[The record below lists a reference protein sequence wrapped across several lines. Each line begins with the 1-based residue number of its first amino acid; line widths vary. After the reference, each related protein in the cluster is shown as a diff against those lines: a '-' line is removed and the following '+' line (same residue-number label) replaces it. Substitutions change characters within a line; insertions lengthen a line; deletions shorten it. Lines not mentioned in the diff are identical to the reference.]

1 MAFPSFLLTRSIS
14 SLPVSQPDFLRIR
27 GLYRFV
33 VMQMLQISIHW
44 NKWLGMLRICWV
56 GCFWTDVSGVKSIF
70 IFRYLQLMI
79 RYLWLS
85 GIDGIY
91 SYIYILSSRM
101 GSKDTY
107 NFVTFRD
114 GMTWRHC
121 HLVEPDVNTSTLS
134 TALSTVSLF
143 GLPVGD
149 LKAENAGSGAKESQS
164 TPCFT
169 SWSIACVSY
178 FCLFEFVGSHPK
190 SCSN

>member
-1 MAFPSFLLTRSIS
+1 MKYYHLAKSYMHAIDFDGFPSFLLTRSIS

-79 RYLWLS
+79 RYFWLS

-91 SYIYILSSRM
+91 SYILSSRM
-101 GSKDTY
+101 GSKIPTI
-107 NFVTFRD
+107 FLPS
-114 GMTWRHC
+114 GMGWHGGIVIWLNQTWI
-121 HLVEPDVNTSTLS
+121 P
-134 TALSTVSLF
+134 
-143 GLPVGD
+143 P
-149 LKAENAGSGAKESQS
+149 Q
-164 TPCFT
+164 
-169 SWSIACVSY
+169 
-178 FCLFEFVGSHPK
+178 
-190 SCSN
+190 